1 MNTPVVMFKETEE
14 TKEPERMPSL
24 TWKIANGRM
33 NELIDGIDAAK
44 QAVWKRLNTEAE
56 VYDIYSPEYGLKTV
70 DLIGKEINY
79 GMSMLKQRIADTILR
94 DDRMTSVSNF
104 SQSEDKRKVKLTLT
118 VGSIF
123 GEFDMEQEVQL

>member
-104 SQSEDKRKVKLTLT
+104 SQSEDKRKVKLTFT